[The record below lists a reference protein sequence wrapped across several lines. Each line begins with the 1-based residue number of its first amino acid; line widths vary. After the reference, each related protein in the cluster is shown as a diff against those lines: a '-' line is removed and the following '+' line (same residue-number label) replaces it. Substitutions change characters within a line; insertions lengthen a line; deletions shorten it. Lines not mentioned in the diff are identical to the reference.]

1 MNIELS
7 IEQRRIILQGLWK
20 ELDMYTDMLNTTKD
34 PMVTRHAI
42 SCINAIQDLE
52 NKLLKVIKRA

>member
-1 MNIELS
+1 MQIELS
-7 IEQRRIILQGLWK
+7 IEQRRLVLQGLWK
-20 ELDMYTDMLNTTKD
+20 ELDMYNDMLSTSKD
-34 PMVTRHAI
+34 EIVTRHAI